1 MATNSAPSS
10 TNANKGALPH
20 EPPQILFHRQPN
32 GRDTGHGAWRLD
44 VLKAAVNNSAD
55 PSTPT
60 SRAAPLVSKNLRLP
74 ADLVEYVDYIF
85 TKEQRLKKQ
94 DAYTQALEA
103 FFRPKMDA
111 SSQ

>member
-1 MATNSAPSS
+1 MNRLKSFSTTNP
-10 TNANKGALPH
+10 
-20 EPPQILFHRQPN
+20 
-32 GRDTGHGAWRLD
+32 TGHAPGMEPVRLD
-44 VLKAAVNNSAD
+44 VLKAAVHNNTD

-60 SRAAPLVSKNLRLP
+60 SKAIPLVSKNLRLP

-103 FFRPKMDA
+103 YFRPKMQADG
-111 SSQ
+111 Q